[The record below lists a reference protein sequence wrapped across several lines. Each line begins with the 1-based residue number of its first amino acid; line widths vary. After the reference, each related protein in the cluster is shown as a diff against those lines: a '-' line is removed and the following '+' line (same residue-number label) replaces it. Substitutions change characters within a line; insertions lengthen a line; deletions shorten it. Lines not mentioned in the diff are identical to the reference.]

1 MNKNLFFIIAFFFL
15 APNCIIAQDNIRSSN
30 YKNSSVVWLDDIA
43 FILEHKNESIKELYR
58 DKNRSFYITET
69 GEYDVE
75 EVEKMTLDKEDMLYW
90 EEQSKYL
97 NQIDNKMLSIV
108 GPYICYQEEYY
119 TEGGAHP
126 SYGTIYHTYNMKT
139 DTSIR
144 MQNLFSEQDILNAL
158 QKNELI
164 QDYLIEQ
171 KPSSSLESLFD
182 NLDGECDFYFTMGIL
197 ENFAFHHLKDNQVE
211 VRIGVSYGCEVM
223 RGNFEQIALSLPI
236 PKSIKKSI
244 KKALKRAEKKG
255 TLMCDLN

>member
-1 MNKNLFFIIAFFFL
+1 MNKNLFFIIALSFL
-15 APNCIIAQDNIRSSN
+15 ALNCINAQSNMRSIN
-30 YKNSSVVWLDDIA
+30 YKNLSVVWLDHMA
-43 FILEHKNESIKELYR
+43 FILEHKHESIKELYR
-58 DKNRSFYITET
+58 DKNRSFYITES

-75 EVEKMTLDKEDMLYW
+75 EVEKMTLDKEGLLYW
-90 EEQSKYL
+90 GQQSKYL
-97 NQIDNKMLSIV
+97 NQIDHKMLSIV
-108 GPYICYQEEYY
+108 GPYVCFQEDYY
-119 TEGGAHP
+119 AEGGAHP
-126 SYGTIYHTYNMKT
+126 SYGTVYHTYNMKT

-144 MQNLFSEQDILNAL
+144 MQDLFSEQDILNAL

-171 KPSSSLESLFD
+171 KPASSLESLFD

-236 PKSIKKSI
+236 PKSIKK
-244 KKALKRAEKKG
+244 ALKRAEKKG
-255 TLMCDLN
+255 TLMRDLN

>member
-1 MNKNLFFIIAFFFL
+1 MNKNLFFIIAFSFL
-15 APNCIIAQDNIRSSN
+15 ALNGMNAQENIRSSN
-30 YKNSSVVWLDDIA
+30 YKNVSVVWLDHIA
-43 FILEHKNESIKELYR
+43 FILQHKNESIKELYR
-58 DKNRSFYITET
+58 DQNRSFYITET
-69 GEYDVE
+69 GEYDLE
-75 EVEKMTLDKEDMLYW
+75 EVEKMKLDKEGLLYW

-108 GPYICYQEEYY
+108 GPYVCYQEDYY

-126 SYGTIYHTYNMKT
+126 SYGTVYHTYNTKT

-144 MQNLFSEQDILNAL
+144 MQDLFNNQDILNAL

-164 QDYLIEQ
+164 QDYLIEK
-171 KPSSSLESLFD
+171 KPSVSLESLFE

-197 ENFAFHHLKDNQVE
+197 ENFAFHHLEGNLVE

-223 RGNFEQIALSLPI
+223 RGNFEQIALYLPI
-236 PKSIKKSI
+236 PKAL